1 MLAGPQQ
8 GSPCRPNRRDRFTV
22 QPGPSRRPQRSW
34 ILVCPA
40 PGRRPAAA
48 ARAEIL
54 AFLTERLGLP
64 GAQQHWTGRRGQT
77 AHSTRLTPNMHTH
90 HHGGHVEV
98 ERCRAALRRHR
109 WCCDNG
115 RPRRPGRSGIRAGF
129 RRLARPGI
137 RAASRLVPRR
147 QGRRGE
153 GRRARAAPG
162 VRAPEAVQRPARLA
176 HTRVSGSLVSS
187 AVRAGRVFGPVGPHR
202 RTAGF

>member
-1 MLAGPQQ
+1 MQTEPEGPLH
-8 GSPCRPNRRDRFTV
+8 RANRSFAPPAAVMDSGLPGTGEAPRRGGPSRDPRVPDRTT
-22 QPGPSRRPQRSW
+22 GPSRRPESLDRPPRTDRP
-34 ILVCPA
+34 LHA
-40 PGRRPAAA
+40 PHTKHAY
-48 ARAEIL
+48 
-54 AFLTERLGLP
+54 
-64 GAQQHWTGRRGQT
+64 
-77 AHSTRLTPNMHTH
+77 TPP
-90 HHGGHVEV
+90 GGHVEV
-98 ERCRAALRRHR
+98 ERFRAALRRHR

-115 RPRRPGRSGIRAGF
+115 MPRRPGRSGIRAGF